1 MVLCFDM
8 FLKYLI
14 PFRHGI
20 IVNSERRKILGNG
33 SLYLEAV
40 IGTDAANY
48 SCKAENDYGSDVITY
63 SLSVQG
69 ICSYIFYMYV

>member
-1 MVLCFDM
+1 M
-8 FLKYLI
+8 
-14 PFRHGI
+14 
-20 IVNSERRKILGNG
+20 VNSDRRKVLTNG
-33 SLYLEAV
+33 SLLLEAV

-69 ICSYIFYMYV
+69 MFDKLDIMMMINAICLSKA

>member
-1 MVLCFDM
+1 M
-8 FLKYLI
+8 
-14 PFRHGI
+14 
-20 IVNSERRKILGNG
+20 VNSDRRKVLTNG
-33 SLYLEAV
+33 SLLLEAV

-69 ICSYIFYMYV
+69 MFDKLDIMMMINAIFLSKA